1 MLRSYKWMGM
11 GMGLGWVGYLCGVL
25 IINTND
31 KPAGSGG
38 KGVMQTTI
46 LNPREWPWRN
56 HYNNV
61 ITENDIQT

>member
-1 MLRSYKWMGM
+1 MIFYSPYIGAEMLRSYKWMGM

-38 KGVMQTTI
+38 KGVM
-46 LNPREWPWRN
+46 
-56 HYNNV
+56 
-61 ITENDIQT
+61 